1 MLHQNN
7 LCTYYD
13 LNQNPGLA
21 QKINVRADKFE
32 FLEEPSIAQKLIR
45 FADGKQTH
53 INFYLPQMHCSS
65 CLYLLENMHMLLEQ
79 CTDTAFK
86 DKMQKAIEA
95 VGVKPKQQMPPG
107 PLLDQ

>member
-1 MLHQNN
+1 MLHQSN

-45 FADGKQTH
+45 FVDGKQTH
-53 INFYLPQMHCSS
+53 VNFYLLKCIAVVVCICSKIS
-65 CLYLLENMHMLLEQ
+65 
-79 CTDTAFK
+79 TR
-86 DKMQKAIEA
+86 
-95 VGVKPKQQMPPG
+95 
-107 PLLDQ
+107 